1 MLPRTSNAGI
11 TTVDA
16 VFVWMSGERQGRLN
30 QWKTAR
36 NCSSQQEPLLLA
48 ADIRIKKN
56 YCHSTSSWYS
66 DRGGTQ
72 SVRGSGVRGITLRP
86 RRFIQGKANER
97 AKSSDDRVH
106 VSISASRSLSL
117 SLCAARAPRPVGGT
131 YDGWTKTASIAMYC
145 CKNTKLAL
153 SSESVCAKHRENVHT
168 SNGRRTRTMTDD
180 LRRPPVGRS
189 AKAKQAAA
197 IVRRSS

>member
-106 VSISASRSLSL
+106 VMCVGCTSRVGWLF
-117 SLCAARAPRPVGGT
+117 ARRSHLALALALQTGT
-131 YDGWTKTASIAMYC
+131 YGGWTKTACIVVKTQNWLSAQKVFARSI
-145 CKNTKLAL
+145 
-153 SSESVCAKHRENVHT
+153 E
-168 SNGRRTRTMTDD
+168 RTFTRPTDD
-180 LRRPPVGRS
+180 EHGR
-189 AKAKQAAA
+189 
-197 IVRRSS
+197 